1 MIRFSDASLR
11 GGIPKTLI
19 TMKKYITPN
28 IECSSF
34 VGAML
39 METTS
44 DNFGSGVKE
53 KPANPGSTT
62 PTF

>member
-1 MIRFSDASLR
+1 MNRFSDASLR
-11 GGIPKTLI
+11 GGIPKTLA

-39 METTS
+39 MYSPS
-44 DNFGSGVKE
+44 DSLGGGSKE
-53 KPANPGSTT
+53 KPTNPTPTT